1 MVESEPIDRIVLV
14 ERIRMVVAL
23 VDGIVVELAHNA
35 HVRLVELLSFYS
47 IVAVRQQHTV
57 AVEYVVVELKSI
69 LLWPV
74 LFALR
79 HSNRKVHI

>member
-35 HVRLVELLSFYS
+35 RVRLVELLSFYS
-47 IVAVRQQHTV
+47 IVVVQQQHTV
-57 AVEYVVVELKSI
+57 AVGYVVVELKSI

-74 LFALR
+74 LWALR
-79 HSNRKVHI
+79 HLIRKVHI